1 MSNIVNASI
10 QRMESR
16 LVHQLNASCDNII
29 KMINTRLTIME
40 ERLNAV
46 EDVVELTINQLQG
59 DTEDNPQEEVNDL
72 SPDVVENNENISDNC
87 EKDLIDCRDSEEV
100 IVENNEINNEIKVD
114 EDTHFVDRENN
125 EIIVDEDCHFVD
137 RENNEII
144 KSQEVIE
151 NNEVN
156 LQTINESGEAIE
168 HQEEDIEIKENC
180 ENNRDEELV

>member
-59 DTEDNPQEEVNDL
+59 DIEDNPQEEVNDL

-125 EIIVDEDCHFVD
+125 EII
-137 RENNEII
+137 